1 MTQQMDPK
9 TAEQARKLVL
19 WSHILGWGGLGVL
32 IVGSIAGGVLAGPTG
47 AGVGAGIGV
56 VSAVT
61 GAILGQIGRGMQG
74 RVI

>member
-1 MTQQMDPK
+1 MDAK
-9 TAEQARKLVL
+9 TAATAKKLVM

-47 AGVGAGIGV
+47 AGVAAGIGLA
-56 VSAVT
+56 SAVT
-61 GAILGQIGRGMQG
+61 GAIIGQVGRGMQG